1 MGTPAGHLKLKTV
14 ITKSTWLRSTT
25 MLKLT
30 LVVAA
35 IMLHVVVSKPLDVDV
50 KVTVNGVKIP
60 IVQSGPEEGITGPT
74 GLETGGNDERPVP
87 SEGEKGYRQFGGS
100 AGCFGASLSC
110 LCLGTCDLGKG
121 RGK

>member
-1 MGTPAGHLKLKTV
+1 
-14 ITKSTWLRSTT
+14 

-60 IVQSGPEEGITGPT
+60 IKQSGPEEGITGPT
-74 GLETGGNDERPVP
+74 GLETGGKFEAKRPV
-87 SEGEKGYRQFGGS
+87 
-100 AGCFGASLSC
+100 
-110 LCLGTCDLGKG
+110 
-121 RGK
+121 